1 MMASVVMTYTPDTWI
16 DIIHLINHH
25 VRQLKILL
33 HASSIDLKQMYM
45 MEWNSI
51 YAEIM
56 DIYQNDHN
64 TQFETITTLFFGNPE
79 TLQDMATEAI
89 CMVPPLSPILKVK
102 KATNWKN
109 TNIAITKVN
118 NEIISKQL
126 ELHHQYQQ
134 PPQTNPTPTE
144 LNIEE
149 PDPLGLHS
157 ASSEGI
163 DSEIQ
168 DK

>member
-1 MMASVVMTYTPDTWI
+1 MLTNLTETNNAF
-16 DIIHLINHH
+16 
-25 VRQLKILL
+25 
-33 HASSIDLKQMYM
+33 
-45 MEWNSI
+45 
-51 YAEIM
+51 
-56 DIYQNDHN
+56 
-64 TQFETITTLFFGNPE
+64 QFEL
-79 TLQDMATEAI
+79 
-89 CMVPPLSPILKVK
+89 
-102 KATNWKN
+102 
-109 TNIAITKVN
+109 
-118 NEIISKQL
+118 EIISKQL